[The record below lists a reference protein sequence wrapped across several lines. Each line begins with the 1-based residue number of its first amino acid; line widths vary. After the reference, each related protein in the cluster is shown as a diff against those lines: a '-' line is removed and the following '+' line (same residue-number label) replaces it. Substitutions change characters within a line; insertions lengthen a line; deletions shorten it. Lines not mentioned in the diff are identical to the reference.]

1 MPTPAFKVLLNAI
14 RLGQPPEPV
23 SGVRALAEAL
33 DRQQAEIAD
42 LKQRVSLLTSR
53 LQFSEAK
60 SARLEAA
67 LASRGHQVSPTPV
80 PFSVGQ
86 LDDPPPPSLPPLV
99 QSGQQ
104 RDASPEDL
112 ARSGAHQSRVA
123 SQPAFVVPTLIP
135 GRRQSQDGIP
145 SLVPLDEPSVDDS
158 SGTLVVPRADIDAV
172 VQRIVSSQDAPFP
185 LAQPGTVKRTPTGDS
200 SVPFKPHDQDAPS
213 SARVLEALPLQDD
226 TYAQTNEHPMVH
238 DETTGDDLQG
248 FSKRK

>member
-33 DRQQAEIAD
+33 DKQQAEIAD

-60 SARLEAA
+60 SARLEAT
-67 LASRGHQVSPTPV
+67 LASRGHVSPTPV
-80 PFSVGQ
+80 PFSS
-86 LDDPPPPSLPPLV
+86 DEPPPSLPPLV
-99 QSGQQ
+99 QSGQR
-104 RDASPEDL
+104 RDTPPQEDL
-112 ARSGAHQSRVA
+112 GRSGAHQSRA
-123 SQPAFVVPTLIP
+123 GSQPAFVVPTLIP
-135 GRRQSQDGIP
+135 ARRQSQDGIP
-145 SLVPLDEPSVDDS
+145 SLVPADEASVDDS

-172 VQRIVSSQDAPFP
+172 VQRIVSSHDAPFP

-200 SVPFKPHDQDAPS
+200 SVPFKPHDQDGPG

-226 TYAQTNEHPMVH
+226 TYAQTNENPILH
-238 DETTGDDLQG
+238 DDASDDDLQR
-248 FSKRK
+248 FLKRK